1 MGCLGVF
8 EYMKEAHMPAET
20 ESSKN
25 SEEVN
30 QKSENAVRPGA
41 DIVASM
47 TDDLR
52 KQLIEMVDK
61 GVKQLELDLS
71 DVEMVDSVGLGVI
84 IAAHNSLNA
93 SGGKLTV
100 TNVSEDI
107 YRLFKTMRLNQ
118 HFDVQQAA

>member
-1 MGCLGVF
+1 
-8 EYMKEAHMPAET
+8 MPAET
-20 ESSKN
+20 ESSKK